1 MRDSRRTRVVLALLL
16 LASVTLIMLDAR
28 SSSGPAAWLRST
40 AQSIWAP
47 VQTAFSG
54 VVGPVVEFFDGLG
67 ADEQARLDELERENA
82 ELRAQLRTSEL
93 ARNRAAELDA
103 LLRIAGA
110 GQYRTVP
117 AQVIAVGPAQGF
129 ASTATIDAGEID
141 GLRPEMTVLNG
152 DGLVGRVKSV
162 TRTTALVV
170 LLKDATSSV
179 GARLEGS
186 MDLGILTGDGTD
198 TLALRVLDPQVT
210 IAADDRVVTFGSSG
224 GSPYVPGVPIGAV
237 SRVESTPGQL
247 VRLATVKPYVDFSAL
262 DLVGVVIEAPAGGP
276 PRQRAAAQAG
286 AEPRA
291 RPGACPRPRGD
302 PHAQPRGVPLEPR
315 MSPRHALLA
324 AALLLPALLLQNV
337 LLWRLPLP
345 GATPDLLLLVMM
357 GLAVVWGPREGA
369 LLGFLSGLALDL
381 VSPGDGPVGQWA
393 LIFCLA
399 GWIAGLAADAVERSA
414 LVVLLLVAGVAAGA
428 VVAYALVGGFLSDPR
443 VSWEALRSVLPWA
456 VAYDVLLTPF
466 VVPPVIALARR
477 VDPRERRYSVPLAV
491 PR

>member
-67 ADEQARLDELERENA
+67 ADEQARLDELEQENA

-198 TLALRVLDPQVT
+198 TLSLRVLDPQVT
-210 IAADDRVVTFGSSG
+210 IAAEDRVVTFGSSG

-247 VRLATVKPYVDFSAL
+247 VRLASVTPYVDFSAL
-262 DLVGVVIEAPAGGP
+262 DLVGVVVEAP
-276 PRQRAAAQAG
+276 
-286 AEPRA
+286 
-291 RPGACPRPRGD
+291 
-302 PHAQPRGVPLEPR
+302 
-315 MSPRHALLA
+315 
-324 AALLLPALLLQNV
+324 
-337 LLWRLPLP
+337 
-345 GATPDLLLLVMM
+345 
-357 GLAVVWGPREGA
+357 RE
-369 LLGFLSGLALDL
+369 
-381 VSPGDGPVGQWA
+381 
-393 LIFCLA
+393 
-399 GWIAGLAADAVERSA
+399 
-414 LVVLLLVAGVAAGA
+414 
-428 VVAYALVGGFLSDPR
+428 DPR
-443 VSWEALRSVLPWA
+443 DSVLPPKPA
-456 VAYDVLLTPF
+456 PSPTPEPAPAPAATPSPSPVAF
-466 VVPPVIALARR
+466 RGSR
-477 VDPRERRYSVPLAV
+477 G
-491 PR
+491 